1 MALSDLT
8 LMAWLSPA
16 FPVGAFAYSHG
27 LEWAFEAGDVQDAA
41 SLSAWLTDLMDFG
54 SLHSDRVLIACAH
67 QALASRDEARL
78 REIADLALALCPSA
92 ERYLEATQQGGAFC
106 SAIKTSWPHPRFDA
120 AVEAAGEPVAYAVAF
135 AMAVHAH
142 NVPLDAA
149 LSAFGLGFLANLV
162 SASVRLGIVGQSDG
176 QRITALFAPLVE
188 AQGGLYAQADESQ
201 LGTSCFRSDLAS
213 LHHET
218 QYSRLFP
225 LMRTANGP
233 FRVGIG
239 GPVGLGK
246 TALMKMLCKRFP
258 RDL

>member
-1 MALSDLT
+1 MITLTATSTTDGAVDLT

-92 ERYLEATQQGGAFC
+92 ERYLEATQQGGRFVRR
-106 SAIKTSWPHPRFDA
+106 SRPRGRIRA
-120 AVEAAGEPVAYAVAF
+120 LTRLLRRRATVAYAVAF

-218 QYSRLFP
+218 QYSRLF
-225 LMRTANGP
+225 RS
-233 FRVGIG
+233 
-239 GPVGLGK
+239 
-246 TALMKMLCKRFP
+246 
-258 RDL
+258 